1 MRRSGSVAADDHI
14 IYRAERLMADYIG
27 CIDDDALER
36 WPLFFTED
44 GLYRIISREN
54 YRRGL
59 PASFFYCRG
68 QGMMQDRI
76 MSLRRANIYEPH
88 VYRHL
93 VSGTRLVGEEP
104 AGGWRLHTNFQV
116 IRTMHTGE
124 MTVFAVGFF
133 DDVLVERDETWM
145 FQEKTVVCDSARIDT
160 LLVIPI

>member
-1 MRRSGSVAADDHI
+1 MASDELI
-14 IYRAERLMADYIG
+14 IYQAERLMAAYIG

-36 WPLFFTED
+36 WPLFFTAD
-44 GLYRIISREN
+44 GLYRIISRDN
-54 YRRGL
+54 YSRGL
-59 PASFFYCRG
+59 PAAFFYCRG

-93 VSGTRLVGEEP
+93 VSGTRLIGEEP
-104 AGGWRLHTNFQV
+104 AGSWRLHTNFQV

-124 MTVFAVGFF
+124 MAVFAVGFF
-133 DDVLVERDETWM
+133 DDVLVKRDETWM

>member
-1 MRRSGSVAADDHI
+1 MAPDEQI
-14 IYRAERLMADYIG
+14 IDRAERLTADYIG

-36 WPLFFTED
+36 WPLLFTAD
-44 GLYRIISREN
+44 GVYRIMTRDS
-54 YRRGL
+54 YTRGL
-59 PASFFYCRG
+59 PAALFYCRG

-93 VSGTRLVGEEP
+93 VSGTRLIREEP
-104 AGGWRLHTNFQV
+104 EGGWRLHTNFQV

-124 MTVFAVGFF
+124 MAVFAVGFF
-133 DDVLVERDETWM
+133 DDVLVERDGTWL
-145 FQEKTVVCDSARIDT
+145 FREKTVVCDSSRIDT